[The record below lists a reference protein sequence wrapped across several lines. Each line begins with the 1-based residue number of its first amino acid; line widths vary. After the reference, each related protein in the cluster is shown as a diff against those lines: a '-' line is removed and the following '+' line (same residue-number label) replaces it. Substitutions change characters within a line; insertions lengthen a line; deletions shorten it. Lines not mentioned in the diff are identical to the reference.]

1 MCPLLVFVGGRS
13 HLLRRSM
20 SDLEQVL
27 DADAFFR
34 IQRSTIVN
42 LARVRKLEMGADG
55 EYRVVLDNAT
65 NLRLSRRYGKEL
77 QARLGIRE

>member
-1 MCPLLVFVGGRS
+1 MRTP
-13 HLLRRSM
+13 
-20 SDLEQVL
+20 
-27 DADAFFR
+27 FFR

-42 LARVRKLEMGADG
+42 LARVRKPEMGADG
-55 EYRVVLDNAT
+55 EYRVVLDNGT